1 MKFPSADRAMTRV
14 FVVAGCVLFL
24 LLLVRTAWL
33 DDDAYITFRTVDN
46 FLNGY
51 GLRWNIANRV
61 QAYTHPLWMFAV
73 TGAAAITGEV
83 YYSSILLSVLLS
95 VATVA
100 IVLSRVAVTPPRVAL
115 AFSAFILSK
124 AFVDYSTGGLEN
136 PLTHLLLA
144 LFFVTVFGHQPLP
157 RRLLTLSLLTALLM
171 LNRVDTG
178 LLVLPTLAVEVWRA
192 GLRRSWKPLAIGI
205 TPLLAW
211 ESFSLVYYGFLVPNT
226 AYSKLQ
232 HGVPRP
238 EILYQGFLYLLDSIG
253 NDPLTLLVI
262 FGALVSP
269 LAGVRGWT
277 IPAGIALY
285 VAYIVWVGGDFMSGR
300 FLTGPFIAALI
311 HLVRQGAPEFNV
323 GWALATVLVW
333 LTGLSAPRPTI
344 VSTSSFGSDIE
355 PARVIAAT
363 GITDERRY
371 YYPQSGLLTVQRGTP
386 MPNHKWLHMGHDLRA
401 RGERLFQTDAAGFIG
416 YAAGP
421 TVHFIDKYGL
431 GDALIARLPAE
442 APWRIGH
449 FVRRV
454 PDGYPETITSGQNVI
469 ADAGVAA
476 YYERL
481 RVITEG
487 PLFSS
492 DRLQTILRMNL
503 GRYEHYI
510 SSYGLVRVMAQRL
523 AEIKPDGTPWTLE
536 SNLPMTLRG
545 VEVAVGRVVSPASLE
560 LSVSRNDRY
569 DITLTKDGTVVYE
582 TVLHQAMSGD
592 SSLVTHT
599 IPLPADLSFDAVL
612 VRPSNGDARY
622 AIGHLRVHSRTQT

>member
-1 MKFPSADRAMTRV
+1 MKIASAESARIRV
-14 FVVAGCVLFL
+14 FVVAGSVLFL

-61 QAYTHPLWMFAV
+61 QAFTHPLWMFAV
-73 TGAAAITGEV
+73 TAAAATTGEV
-83 YYSSILLSVLLS
+83 YYSSIILSVLLS
-95 VATVA
+95 VATIA

-115 AFSAFILSK
+115 AFSAFVLSK

-136 PLTHLLLA
+136 PLTHLLLV

-157 RRLLTLSLLTALLM
+157 RRLLTLSLLAALLM

-178 LLVLPTLAVEVWRA
+178 LLVLPTLGMEVWRS
-192 GLRRSWKPLAIGI
+192 GLRRAWKPIAFGM

-211 ESFSLVYYGFLVPNT
+211 EAFSLIYYGFLVPNT

-232 HGVPRP
+232 HGVPQP

-262 FGALVSP
+262 AGAVVSP
-269 LAGVRGWT
+269 FAGVRGWT

-285 VAYIVWVGGDFMSGR
+285 LAYIVWVGGDFMSGR
-300 FLTGPFIAALI
+300 FLTGPFVAALV

-323 GWALATVLVW
+323 GWALATALVW
-333 LTGLSAPRPTI
+333 ITGLSAPRPTI
-344 VSTSSFGSDIE
+344 ASTSAFGTDIE

-371 YYPQSGLLTVQRGTP
+371 YYPQSGLLTVQRGMP
-386 MPNHKWLHMGHDLRA
+386 MPNHKWLHMGHDLRV
-401 RGERLFQTDAAGFIG
+401 RGERLFLTDAAGFIG

-431 GDALIARLPAE
+431 GDPLIARLPAE

-454 PDGYPETITSGQNVI
+454 PDGYPETITSGHNVI

-487 PLFSS
+487 PLFSR
-492 DRLQTILRMNL
+492 DRFTTILRMNL

-510 SSYGLVRVMAQRL
+510 SSYGLVRVAAQRL
-523 AEIKPDGTPWTLE
+523 ADIKPDGTPWTLE
-536 SNLPMTLRG
+536 SNIAMTLRG
-545 VEVAVGRVVSPASLE
+545 VEVAVGHVVSAASLE

-569 DITLTKDGTVVYE
+569 HITLTRNGAGVYE
-582 TVLHQAMSGD
+582 TVLNQAMSSD
-592 SSLVTHT
+592 SSLTTHT
-599 IPLPADLSFDAVL
+599 VAVPAGLSFDAVL
-612 VRPSNGDARY
+612 VRPSDGDARY
-622 AIGHLRVHSRTQT
+622 AIGHLRVHSRQQN